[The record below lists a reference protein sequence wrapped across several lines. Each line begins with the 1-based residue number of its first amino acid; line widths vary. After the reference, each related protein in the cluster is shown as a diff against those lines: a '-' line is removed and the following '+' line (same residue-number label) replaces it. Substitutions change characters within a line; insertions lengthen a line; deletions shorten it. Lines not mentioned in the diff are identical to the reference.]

1 MYVEKGIYADYL
13 FDTIVG
19 NWKRKKPVWVMLMIN
34 SLTEAD
40 VRSRDIPVLDL
51 YLARQAER
59 MGKNIG
65 AVERVDEQWQPLN
78 GLNMSQVKI

>member
-59 MGKNIG
+59 MGKKIG
-65 AVERVDEQWQPLN
+65 AVEKVDEQCQPLN
-78 GLNMSQVKI
+78 GLNMSQV